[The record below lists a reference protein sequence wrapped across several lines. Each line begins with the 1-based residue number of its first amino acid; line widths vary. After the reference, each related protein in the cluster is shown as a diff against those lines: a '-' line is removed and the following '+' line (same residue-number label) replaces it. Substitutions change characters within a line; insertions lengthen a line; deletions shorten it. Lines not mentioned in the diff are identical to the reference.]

1 MELLLIRDEEK
12 EHYVYMKYFNQL
24 MFSFSAHKTK
34 NIFAFTTSML
44 LFQIDLE
51 KHIKDCIVINGVQTI
66 EMPKKGGK
74 VYFKNRH
81 KQLPA
86 PFVIFA
92 DFEAIAQEIYSCQHS
107 NEKSYTQT

>member
-12 EHYVYMKYFNQL
+12 EHYVYMEYFNQL

-51 KHIKDCIVINGVQTI
+51 KHIKDCIVINGVQAI
-66 EMPKKGGK
+66 EMPKKRWQSLFQK
-74 VYFKNRH
+74 SPQTITSSFCYFCR
-81 KQLPA
+81 
-86 PFVIFA
+86 F
-92 DFEAIAQEIYSCQHS
+92 
-107 NEKSYTQT
+107 